1 MRALAW
7 TGVGS
12 NEDSGKV
19 PAEAL
24 LQTILT
30 VTETLSC
37 TVPKLALPKGCEAEG
52 SVERFVPVPL
62 LQSLRKQAAD
72 DVQRLKKQQKEE
84 SDAAA
89 RTLCGEMGDE

>member
-30 VTETLSC
+30 VTEILSC
-37 TVPKLALPKGCEAEG
+37 TVPKLAFPKGCEAEG
-52 SVERFVPVPL
+52 SFERFVPL